1 MNSNKFEGSL
11 ATFPSNVYF
20 LDLSLSGHV
29 PETDGTLIEPKS
41 GRSRFWI
48 YHKISFREGFLGNLY
63 RLNAID
69 ISNNILT
76 GVVLSSLGSL
86 KYLYSLHLQNNKFEG
101 DIPAL
106 LQNLTD
112 FVTMDLGN
120 NLFTGT

>member
-20 LDLSLSGHV
+20 LDLG
-29 PETDGTLIEPKS
+29 
-41 GRSRFWI
+41 SRFWI

-63 RLNAID
+63 RLNVID

-76 GVVLSSLGSL
+76 GVVPSSLGSL

-101 DIPAL
+101 DIPVP

-112 FVTMDLGN
+112 LVTIDLGN
-120 NLFTGT
+120 NLFTGTKLIGFYI